1 MIRLIMRKEFFY
13 ASISNINYILVEI
26 SYLGKLLTFTACLI
40 LAYDLTPGLN
50 TSRENS
56 STGIRGAGVLVIR
69 ICLDSDCSIG
79 QFLELMAMGQRNSV
93 SNILCQATVNM
104 RFLSQDILHL
114 WWATEGPRTE
124 VLRVEI

>member
-1 MIRLIMRKEFFY
+1 MKYECDPYYKVF
-13 ASISNINYILVEI
+13 VEI
-26 SYLGKLLTFTACLI
+26 SHFACLGKLLTFTACLVI
-40 LAYDLTPGLN
+40 AYFLTPGLN
-50 TSRENS
+50 TSRENP

-79 QFLELMAMGQRNSV
+79 QFLELVAMCQRNSV

-114 WWATEGPRTE
+114 GWTTEGPRTE